1 MKFDKDIFKAYDIR
15 GLSPEELSPK
25 VAFAIGRAFADFV
38 PTGKI
43 AVGRDMRSDSAELAE
58 ALIAG
63 LLKQGREVINLGLI
77 TSDTMYFAVGS
88 LKLAGGAM
96 ITASHNPGAY
106 DGIKLTGLGV
116 VPIGIDSGLLTIE
129 EEITADTFKNVSQ
142 SGTLT
147 TQEIT
152 SEWIEHALNIAGKI
166 HQPLKIGIDFGNG
179 MASLYL
185 KDLQAKTPLH
195 IDYLYETLDGTF
207 PNHVA
212 NPLLPENTK
221 DIRRLVKSRRL
232 ECGIAFD
239 GDGDRAFFCD
249 ESGTMLSGS
258 ELGALLAI
266 HILKKNPGATI
277 LYNAV
282 CSRIVPQTIE
292 VYGGKAIRTKVGH
305 SFIKA
310 EMRKHTAVFAC
321 EHSGH
326 FYFADNYNADS
337 GLIAALMLLHVLSAS
352 KESLSEM
359 VAPLRNQYIQ
369 SGEINITSKDIPAD
383 LEKIKQAFSD
393 GKIDELDGITI
404 NYPHY
409 WVNVRPSNTE
419 PLLRINI
426 EAEDPAVLES
436 TKQKIEHL
444 LAKKP
449 LSELSL
455 SVQ

>member
-38 PTGKI
+38 PSGVI
-43 AVGRDMRSDSAELAE
+43 AVGRDMRTDSAELAE

-63 LLKQGREVINLGLI
+63 LVKQGREVINLGLI
-77 TSDTMYFAVGS
+77 TSDMIYFAVGS

-116 VPIGIDSGLLTIE
+116 VPIGIDSGLLAIEQEVSSEHFKTITKTGKIE
-129 EEITADTFKNVSQ
+129 Q
-142 SGTLT
+142 R
-147 TQEIT
+147 EIT
-152 SEWIEHALNIAGKI
+152 SQWITHASKIAGTI
-166 HQPLKIGIDFGNG
+166 ARPMNIGIDFGNG
-179 MASLYL
+179 MASIYL
-185 KDLQAKTPLH
+185 KDLQQATPLQ

-221 DIRRLVKSRRL
+221 DIIKLVKSKQL

-239 GDGDRAFFCD
+239 GDGDRAFLCD
-249 ESGTMLSGS
+249 ETGKMLSGS
-258 ELGALLAI
+258 ELGAILAI
-266 HILKKNPGATI
+266 HILEKHPGATI

-292 VYGGKAIRTKVGH
+292 VHGGKAIRTKVGH

-310 EMRKHTAVFAC
+310 EMRKHKAVFAC

-337 GLIAALMLLHVLSAS
+337 GLIAALMLLHILSTS

-359 VAPLRNQYIQ
+359 IAPLRTQYLQ
-369 SGEINITSKDIPAD
+369 SGEINISSKDITAD

-409 WVNVRPSNTE
+409 WLNVRPSNTE
-419 PLLRINI
+419 PFLRVNI
-426 EAEDPAVLES
+426 EAEDPVVLKS
-436 TKQKIEHL
+436 TKQKIEQL

-449 LSELSL
+449 LSDLSL

>member
-1 MKFDKDIFKAYDIR
+1 MQFHKDIFKAYDIR
-15 GLSPEELSPK
+15 GLSPEELNPK

-38 PTGKI
+38 PRGKI
-43 AVGRDMRSDSAELAE
+43 AVGRDMRTDSAELAE
-58 ALIAG
+58 SLIAG
-63 LLKQGREVINLGLI
+63 LVKEGREVINLGLI
-77 TSDTMYFAVGS
+77 TSDTIYYAVGS

-96 ITASHNPGAY
+96 VTASHNPGAY

-129 EEITADTFKNVSQ
+129 KEVATDNYKQVSAAGSAVNQDITTDWV
-142 SGTLT
+142 
-147 TQEIT
+147 
-152 SEWIEHALNIAGKI
+152 EHALKLAGKI
-166 HQPLKIGIDFGNG
+166 DKPIKVGIDFGNG

-185 KDLQAKTPLH
+185 KDLQSKTPLQ
-195 IDYLYETLDGTF
+195 IEYLYNTLDGTF

-221 DIRRLVKSRRL
+221 DLIKLVKSKRL

-249 ESGTMLSGS
+249 ELGVMLSGS

-266 HILKKNPGATI
+266 HILGNNPGATV

-292 VYGGKAIRTKVGH
+292 AYGGKAIRTKVGH

-310 EMRKHTAVFAC
+310 EMRKHKALFAC

-337 GLIAALMLLHVLSAS
+337 GLIAALMLLHILSGN
-352 KESLSEM
+352 KESLSQM
-359 VAPLRNQYIQ
+359 VAPLRTQYLQ
-369 SGEINITSKDIPAD
+369 SGEINISSTDIAAD
-383 LEKIKQAFSD
+383 LDKIKQGFSD
-393 GKIDELDGITI
+393 SKIDELDGVTI

-419 PLLRINI
+419 PFLRVNI
-426 EAEDPAVLES
+426 EAENPTVLET
-436 TKQKIEHL
+436 TKQKIQHI
-444 LAKKP
+444 LAKRP
-449 LSELSL
+449 LSELRL